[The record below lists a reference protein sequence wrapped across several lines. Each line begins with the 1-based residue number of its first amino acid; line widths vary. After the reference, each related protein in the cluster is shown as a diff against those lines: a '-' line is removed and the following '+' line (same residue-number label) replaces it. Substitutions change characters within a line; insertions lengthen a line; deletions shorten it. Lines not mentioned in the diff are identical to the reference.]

1 MNWLSRNAASVE
13 AVAASITAA
22 TAILAV
28 AGVIVQLRAADTT
41 SRAQSAREAYAA
53 HLALAVSNPEFA
65 APADACTLAVSAK
78 GAAYQAYLD
87 HLLYAAEQ
95 MLAVEDGWDETFD
108 AALAP
113 HTAMLC
119 NAGAAAGSAPDLLA
133 VLAGFRAQ
141 TCPGITPCTGDAP

>member
-1 MNWLSRNAASVE
+1 MNWLSRNAPSVE
-13 AVAASITAA
+13 AVAASITAV

-28 AGVIVQLRAADTT
+28 AGVIVQLRAADAT

-53 HLALAVSNPEFA
+53 HLALAVANPEFA
-65 APADACTLAVSAK
+65 APPDACALATSAR

-95 MLAVEDGWDETFD
+95 MLAVEDGWDETFT
-108 AALAP
+108 AALEP

-119 NAGAAAGSAPDLLA
+119 SAGAAAGAAPDLMA
-133 VLAGFRAQ
+133 VLAGFRADA
-141 TCPGITPCTGDAP
+141 CPDVTPCNGAAL